1 MTLDKTVKKKTM
13 NDLVFKDIAAE
24 SSLQTTES
32 GIITE
37 KENPILGV
45 DKSTLLEDRQKERWV
60 KYNKNVMEINPRYSE
75 GIELVSG
82 DILVRLFKK
91 PIFTKFGIQKT
102 PTIQVQL
109 RNGAFKE
116 VVDELAFHFIGI
128 IVNADKLFETKF
140 PKGTIVQISPE
151 QSMTKVYGET
161 IQYLPHGF
169 FRDCDEDVPFSQLG
183 YILIKQGH
191 ISSIIKDF
199 SIEEYIK
206 VKEYSQIKSGIIV

>member
-1 MTLDKTVKKKTM
+1 MTLDKTIKKKTM

-24 SSLQTTES
+24 SNLQTTES

-45 DKSTLLEDRQKERWV
+45 NKSTLLEDKQKERWI
-60 KYNKNVMEINPRYSE
+60 KYNKEVMELNPRYSE
-75 GIELVSG
+75 GIELVNG

-91 PIFTKFGIQKT
+91 PIYTKFLQIT
-102 PTIQVQL
+102 PSIQVQL

-128 IVNADKLFETKF
+128 IVNTDKLFETKF

-151 QSMTKVYGET
+151 QSMTKVYGEK

-169 FRDCDEDVPFSQLG
+169 FRDCDEDVSFSQLG

-199 SIEEYIK
+199 SIEEYTKI
-206 VKEYSQIKSGIIV
+206 KEYSQIKSGIIV